1 MRSSQQDADGTNAS
15 FKRNRPTTTKRGATR
30 MKKVVR
36 ARNRKMV
43 FPVQWNSKGQP
54 IGNNSVIMSSYLG
67 ATTRSTIPINYED
80 WDRVPYALKNAIWED
95 VSKTSEDNRQ
105 RAKKNKYPQ
114 KRSHRGCARLEQDM
128 LAELA
133 STDNPMTSIPR
144 ASMWKAI
151 RSDKRTG
158 KVYEKAQEVAEK
170 IDMLENLA
178 ANGEFPDSGREDVL
192 FKALGNKAEHG
203 GRVRGVG
210 SGVNITD
217 YFGSLKNPKE
227 SQDEVKDLKSMVM
240 AMSNELRELRSL
252 VNSGTQSKKTTICDT
267 IIAEENEEELT
278 PSCNSP
284 IEFPEGLTACELA
297 LSEPSYRIVA
307 TGKVHNI
314 PNVARVVHGVPLL
327 SNQVRVSIEYIY
339 EKQALLPVPLKDEA
353 YTLNEALGTHVAW
366 PCHLVIIAGKI
377 PTQPT
382 SKAKQTNCTKGSKND
397 NQVTAFPSLQ
407 TTSNAL
413 KTRSFPG
420 QTNAKIPITPKVK
433 EKEVDQSWQAKK
445 PEEQTTSKTKLSTVD
460 MEVVINVDALP
471 HELRLTYMYA
481 KRMKK
486 DEQIMIPME
495 EAIVNQSQQ
504 IYMGKEEIFQLIAQE
519 EIGACHMSAYIMLM
533 YRNCQATGKSKF
545 GFLCPS
551 SISLVVQSRHEEKI
565 QENRVER
572 ARYIVNAL
580 QGTTRKE
587 KVYLAPYNAGRH
599 WILCVIDPE
608 ADVVY
613 YLDPLRKE
621 NCPIGD
627 DLRSVVETALLIYQN
642 QVVGSK
648 KVKKSTTWSKIQYF
662 SDCLWPNYSTEQI
675 DEVKTELARHILYFA
690 S

>member
-307 TGKVHNI
+307 TGK
-314 PNVARVVHGVPLL
+314 
-327 SNQVRVSIEYIY
+327 
-339 EKQALLPVPLKDEA
+339 
-353 YTLNEALGTHVAW
+353 
-366 PCHLVIIAGKI
+366 
-377 PTQPT
+377 
-382 SKAKQTNCTKGSKND
+382 

-648 KVKKSTTWSKIQYF
+648 KVKKSTTWSKIQCPRQNNGVDCGYYVLRFMRDIIAHNQPQIPEMYF